1 MNIQELVGYNLRR
14 IRSDKGVTQEGL
26 SAKAGISQQYIS
38 ELESGRRNPSITL
51 LAQLAQALGV
61 SHIDLVKLSE
71 GQRLTKVKRK

>member
-26 SAKAGISQQYIS
+26 SAKASISQQYIS
-38 ELESGRRNPSITL
+38 ELESGKRNPSITL

-61 SHIDLVKLSE
+61 SHVELVKLSD
-71 GQRLTKVKRK
+71 GQRLAKVKRK